1 MTDQAQLTP
10 TEQTTEPTTTVA
22 TDAST
27 AGGGA
32 GDRGARRGGRGGGN
46 QQRRGGFRRGGRG
59 RDNNEEQDEFEQ
71 KTVDLARVTR
81 VVKGGKRMR
90 FRATIAVGN
99 RQGQVGI
106 GMGKGQD
113 VTAAMNKAVT
123 KAKKQLVTVPIVR
136 QTIPFELRSKF
147 KASIV
152 LLKPAVAGRGI
163 IAGGA
168 VRTVLE
174 LSGIPNIVA
183 KMVGGGNKVSNVQAT
198 MVALRELEQ
207 WGRRNGKISSA
218 ATTHAASLAGPKKT
232 GRSGRGGRSGAH
244 TTA

>member
-1 MTDQAQLTP
+1 MSDQEQLTSTP
-10 TEQTTEPTTTVA
+10 APVVTPQSTTPAA
-22 TDAST
+22 TPA
-27 AGGGA
+27 AGGGVPA
-32 GDRGARRGGRGGGN
+32 FGQRRGGRGGGY
-46 QQRRGGFRRGGRG
+46 QQRRGGGRRGGRG
-59 RDNNEEQDEFEQ
+59 RDSNEEQDEFEQ

-99 RQGQVGI
+99 RQGQVGVA
-106 GMGKGQD
+106 MGKGKD
-113 VTAAMNKAVT
+113 VTSAMNKAVT

-136 QTIPFELRSKF
+136 QTIPFELRCKF
-147 KASIV
+147 KASVV

-174 LSGIPNIVA
+174 LSGIPNVVA
-183 KMVGGGNKVSNVQAT
+183 KMVGGGNKVSNVKAT
-198 MVALRELEQ
+198 MVALRELER
-207 WGRRNGKISSA
+207 WGRRHGKLGS
-218 ATTHAASLAGPKKT
+218 ATTHSASAT
-232 GRSGRGGRSGAH
+232 GAKRQGRPGRHSRSGAH

>member
-1 MTDQAQLTP
+1 MTDTEKLTTP
-10 TEQTTEPTTTVA
+10 EQTTEPTSPVVTNTPPAVVVA
-22 TDAST
+22 
-27 AGGGA
+27 GA
-32 GDRGARRGGRGGGN
+32 PVSPRRGGRGGGN
-46 QQRRGGFRRGGRG
+46 QRRGGFRRGGRG
-59 RDNNEEQDEFEQ
+59 RDGNEEQDEFEQ
-71 KTVDLARVTR
+71 KTIDLARVTR

-90 FRATIAVGN
+90 FRATVAVGN
-99 RQGQVGI
+99 RQGQVAV

-113 VTAAMNKAVT
+113 VATAMNKAVT
-123 KAKKQLVTVPIVR
+123 KAKKLLVTVPIIR
-136 QTIPFELRSKF
+136 QTIPFELRCKF

-174 LSGIPNIVA
+174 LAGIPNVVA

-207 WGRRNGKISSA
+207 WGRRNGKISS
-218 ATTHAASLAGPKKT
+218 TASLAAPTAGTKRP
-232 GRSGRGGRSGAH
+232 GGRMARPGRAKAH

>member
-1 MTDQAQLTP
+1 MTDQTQLKNIEP
-10 TEQTTEPTTTVA
+10 TTEPTTTVA
-22 TDAST
+22 TETPTASVS
-27 AGGGA
+27 APE
-32 GDRGARRGGRGGGN
+32 RGPRRGGRGGGN

-59 RDNNEEQDEFEQ
+59 RDSGEEQDEFEQ

-113 VTAAMNKAVT
+113 VTSAMNKAVT
-123 KAKKQLVTVPIVR
+123 KAKKQLVTVPIIR
-136 QTIPFELRSKF
+136 QTIPFELRRKF

-174 LSGIPNIVA
+174 LAGIPNIVA

-207 WGRRNGKISSA
+207 WGRHNGKISSSV
-218 ATTHAASLAGPKKT
+218 THAASPVNPKRT
-232 GRSGRGGRSGAH
+232 GRSGRSGRSGAH